1 MVNVKYLVWWL
12 AHGRYLIDGRLWA
25 EYGGYGGN
33 RCINWK
39 LRDWSSHSRTA
50 ASCITLEEILSP
62 LWTLLCL
69 LIGQQ
74 SWMTLGVSTLFP
86 VETLGSAKFL
96 RLNRTKQTLLPASLP
111 NREATI
117 WFVWHVGL
125 PEKNLFYEKV
135 SLLLWKNFISRYS
148 KVFQILPHSNILGFR
163 DGLSKDGFIHQ
174 VILEEAL
181 TFLPHLT
188 SLQEAK
194 GDLQFPRVARHKV
207 LRWGRIMTVN
217 KI

>member
-50 ASCITLEEILSP
+50 ASCITLGEILSP
-62 LWTLLCL
+62 PWTLLCL
-69 LIGQQ
+69 LIRQQ
-74 SWMTLGVSTLFP
+74 SSMTLGVSTLFP

-117 WFVWHVGL
+117 WFVDM
-125 PEKNLFYEKV
+125 
-135 SLLLWKNFISRYS
+135 
-148 KVFQILPHSNILGFR
+148 LGFQKR
-163 DGLSKDGFIHQ
+163 ICFMKKYHCSCEKISHQGTPRSSKSCP
-174 VILEEAL
+174 ILI
-181 TFLPHLT
+181 F
-188 SLQEAK
+188 
-194 GDLQFPRVARHKV
+194 
-207 LRWGRIMTVN
+207 
-217 KI
+217 